1 MQRHRVLY
9 VPPPSHTEK
18 VFRPA
23 TYARM
28 LQRFD
33 VVASTSEQRWSAE
46 ELAEKI
52 HGCEAL
58 VTGWG
63 SPAITADVMER
74 ADQLR
79 LIAHSAGSIKSLV
92 RKEIAEEY
100 LLPRGIPLFSANHA
114 IAYNVAES
122 TIGYMI
128 MVSHY
133 FLEHVLHVRET
144 TAWASPEIPKSG
156 QFLRGSRVGIVSA
169 STVGREVLQLLQ
181 PFDVT
186 TRVHDPHLSDWD
198 AGRLGV
204 QRAELNDL
212 FAESDFVSVHAPS
225 IPQTR
230 RMIGAEQL
238 RLLRDGAV
246 FINTSRGSVL
256 DHDALTRE
264 AATGRIRVVLDVSE
278 PEPLPGDHPLRRMPN
293 VFITPHVSGAG
304 AYGYLKIGDMTLEAL
319 EARFNERP
327 VRGAV
332 NFERYELLA

>member
-1 MQRHRVLY
+1 
-9 VPPPSHTEK
+9 
-18 VFRPA
+18 
-23 TYARM
+23 M

-33 VVASTSEQRWSAE
+33 VVASKSEQRWSSE
-46 ELAEKI
+46 ELAERI

-63 SPAITADVMER
+63 SPAVTADVMER
-74 ADQLR
+74 ADQLS

-92 RKEIAEEY
+92 KREIADQY
-100 LLPRGIPLFSANHA
+100 LLPRGIPLFSANNA
-114 IAYNVAES
+114 IAFNVAES

-133 FLEHVLHVRET
+133 WLEHVLHVRT
-144 TAWASPEIPKSG
+144 STGWASPEIPKTA
-156 QFLRGSRVGIVSA
+156 QFLRGSRVGLVSA
-169 STVGREVLQLLQ
+169 STVGREVIQLLQ
-181 PFDVT
+181 PFDVDI
-186 TRVHDPHLSDWD
+186 RIYDPHLSDWD

-204 QRAELNDL
+204 QRAELHEI

-246 FINTSRGSVL
+246 FLNTSRGSVL

-264 AATGRIRVVLDVSE
+264 AATGRIRVVLDVTE

-304 AYGYLKIGDMTLEAL
+304 AYGYLKIGDMTLQAL
-319 EARFNERP
+319 EDRFNGRP

>member
-1 MQRHRVLY
+1 VQRHRVLY
-9 VPPPSHTEK
+9 VPPPSHTGK

-33 VVASTSEQRWSAE
+33 VVASTSEQRWSSE
-46 ELAEKI
+46 ELAERI

-63 SPAITADVMER
+63 SPSITADVMER
-74 ADQLR
+74 AEQLS

-92 RKEIAEEY
+92 RREIADQY
-100 LLPRGIPLFSANHA
+100 LIPRGIPLFSANHA

-128 MVSHY
+128 MVSHF
-133 FLEHVLHVRET
+133 FLEHALHVRQT
-144 TAWASPEIPKSG
+144 TAWASPEIPKTG
-156 QFLRGSRVGIVSA
+156 QFLRGSRVGLVSA
-169 STVGREVLQLLQ
+169 STVGREVLHLLQ

-186 TRVHDPHLSDWD
+186 IRVYDPHLSDWD

-204 QRAELNDL
+204 QRAELRDI

-238 RLLRDGAV
+238 ALLRDGAV
-246 FINTSRGSVL
+246 FLNTSRGSVL

-264 AATGRIRVVLDVSE
+264 AATGRIRVVLDVTD

-319 EARFNERP
+319 EAHFDERP